1 MNILQ
6 FLQKGTSKNGITINK
21 SVPEIIVVP
30 NKLYLDTFYPVI
42 SNDYPITGHSRIVGK
57 ALLKMGLKKQKSINR

>member
-1 MNILQ
+1 MNTLQ

-21 SVPEIIVVP
+21 SVPEITVVP

-42 SNDYPITGHSRIVGK
+42 SNDYPITGHSRIVGQAYTEDGFK
-57 ALLKMGLKKQKSINR
+57 EAEIDK